1 MNALNGVIRLRGE
14 IIAAGLN
21 RRMRKTARTVV
32 WEGAGNQSGPRPDP
46 EARRRA
52 PPELRYTAGAV

>member
-46 EARRRA
+46 GGAAQRA
-52 PPELRYTAGAV
+52 VRNFGSRG